1 MHAKSTQTA
10 RNPKPL
16 WQEFETASVDLYRL
30 GAITACALGTVQRC
44 HARRSLATETLRR
57 LCHRA
62 LVHGERTPE
71 DGGREEEEGGGP
83 LQECRYR
90 RVVFAFEHQGG
101 AVERHKIEMFP

>member
-71 DGGREEEEGGGP
+71 DGGREEEEGGALCKNAGT
-83 LQECRYR
+83 
-90 RVVFAFEHQGG
+90 
-101 AVERHKIEMFP
+101 VELFLRSNTKVEQLSDTR